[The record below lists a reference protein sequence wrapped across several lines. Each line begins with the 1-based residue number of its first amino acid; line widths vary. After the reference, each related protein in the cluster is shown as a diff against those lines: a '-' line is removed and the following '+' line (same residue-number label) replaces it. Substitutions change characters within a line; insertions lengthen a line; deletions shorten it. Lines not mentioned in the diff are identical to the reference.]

1 MGIEREP
8 SISPFTM
15 GEGVGVGVGVGVVM
29 SWSHLGLIM
38 VTAGSPRGSPGRV
51 PQCLEAS
58 ALR

>member
-1 MGIEREP
+1 MGIETEP

-15 GEGVGVGVGVGVVM
+15 GEGVGVGAVA
-29 SWSHLGLIM
+29 SWWHLGLIM

-51 PQCLEAS
+51 SQCLEAS

>member
-15 GEGVGVGVGVGVVM
+15 GEGVGVGVVV

-58 ALR
+58 AFR